1 MKKLFSLL
9 LCVVMVLSL
18 VACGSKTDDAQTPD
32 EPQDTA
38 PELSGTMKVVATGDV
53 YGPLF
58 DAFTA
63 DTGVEVECLSMSSG
77 EVLSKLRAEGGT
89 PSADLWFGGG
99 IDAFMSAKDD
109 GLLEPVTFDAAAEL
123 GDEYKDTE
131 GYWYSKGITIVG
143 FLLNNS
149 LMEELGLT
157 APESWDDLTDS
168 QYAGEIVMSNPAVSG
183 TNYAVVN
190 ALLQAKGDEGWNYF
204 EALNNN
210 IAYYGKR
217 GSDPKNKVSAGEFA
231 VGITYIGA
239 SIEQAAEENDL
250 TIAIEPL
257 RAGECNIMNFV
268 SEATLMAS
276 LIQMP
281 HIAVLGD
288 TYHMEMGSE
297 PFSALTMAG
306 SLLKHVHVAN
316 VMGRKYPKEGDGEK
330 YDELFETLRG
340 IGYNGRVSV
349 EGGCDDFSR
358 DARDAFKV
366 LNKARG

>member
-1 MKKLFSLL
+1 MIKLGI
-9 LCVVMVLSL
+9 C
-18 VACGSKTDDAQTPD
+18 
-32 EPQDTA
+32 
-38 PELSGTMKVVATGDV
+38 
-53 YGPLF
+53 
-58 DAFTA
+58 
-63 DTGVEVECLSMSSG
+63 TGVEHIG
-77 EVLSKLRAEGGT
+77 EL
-89 PSADLWFGGG
+89 ADIG
-99 IDAFMSAKDD
+99 
-109 GLLEPVTFDAAAEL
+109 FD
-123 GDEYKDTE
+123 Y
-131 GYWYSKGITIVG
+131 I
-143 FLLNNS
+143 
-149 LMEELGLT
+149 ELGL
-157 APESWDDLTDS
+157 AHISELSDEEFEKVA
-168 QYAGEIVMSNPAVSG
+168 QAVDASLIKAEAFNGMLPG
-183 TNYAVVN
+183 TLKVVGDEVN
-190 ALLQAKGDEGWNYF
+190 AQAIHDYLDKAFARARRLGGRVVVFGSGRSRAVPEGFDTAKAWRQISNF
-204 EALNNN
+204 L
-210 IAYYGKR
+210 R
-217 GSDPKNKVSAGEFA
+217 M
-231 VGITYIGA
+231 
-239 SIEQAAEENDL
+239 AERRAQENDL

-330 YDELFETLRG
+330 YDELFETRRG
-340 IGYNGRVSV
+340 FGYNGRVSV

>member
-1 MKKLFSLL
+1 MF
-9 LCVVMVLSL
+9 
-18 VACGSKTDDAQTPD
+18 GSGRSRAVP
-32 EPQDTA
+32 EGFDTA
-38 PELSGTMKVVATGDV
+38 KAWRQISN
-53 YGPLF
+53 F
-58 DAFTA
+58 
-63 DTGVEVECLSMSSG
+63 
-77 EVLSKLRAEGGT
+77 LRMAERH
-89 PSADLWFGGG
+89 A
-99 IDAFMSAKDD
+99 
-109 GLLEPVTFDAAAEL
+109 
-123 GDEYKDTE
+123 
-131 GYWYSKGITIVG
+131 
-143 FLLNNS
+143 
-149 LMEELGLT
+149 
-157 APESWDDLTDS
+157 
-168 QYAGEIVMSNPAVSG
+168 Q
-183 TNYAVVN
+183 
-190 ALLQAKGDEGWNYF
+190 
-204 EALNNN
+204 
-210 IAYYGKR
+210 
-217 GSDPKNKVSAGEFA
+217 
-231 VGITYIGA
+231 
-239 SIEQAAEENDL
+239 ENDL

-340 IGYNGRVSV
+340 IGYDGRVSV

>member
-168 QYAGEIVMSNPAVSG
+168 QYEGEIVMSNPAVSG

-190 ALLQAKGDEGWNYF
+190 ALLQAKGDQGWDYF

-217 GSDPKNKVSAGEFA
+217 GSDPKNKVSSGEFA
-231 VGITYIGA
+231 VGISYIDA

-250 TIAIEPL
+250 TIVYPSDGIFSSDDHLRQLAEIEQKSGIKVIKPSIEGIELSYDPTLLMTEDLSLFGSQRTEILDRFEPL
-257 RAGECNIMNFV
+257 MGDKA
-268 SEATLMAS
+268 AT
-276 LIQMP
+276 
-281 HIAVLGD
+281 
-288 TYHMEMGSE
+288 E
-297 PFSALTMAG
+297 
-306 SLLKHVHVAN
+306 
-316 VMGRKYPKEGDGEK
+316 
-330 YDELFETLRG
+330 
-340 IGYNGRVSV
+340 
-349 EGGCDDFSR
+349 
-358 DARDAFKV
+358 
-366 LNKARG
+366 

>member
-18 VACGSKTDDAQTPD
+18 VACGSKTDDTQTPD

-109 GLLEPVTFDAAAEL
+109 GLLEPVTFDAADEL

-168 QYAGEIVMSNPAVSG
+168 QYEGEIVMSNPAVSG

-190 ALLQAKGDEGWNYF
+190 ALLQAKGGYTKEQRQVIMVVVSRKQYPLLEHEVLRIDPNAFIIVTDTDEVHGLGF
-204 EALNNN
+204 
-210 IAYYGKR
+210 
-217 GSDPKNKVSAGEFA
+217 
-231 VGITYIGA
+231 TY
-239 SIEQAAEENDL
+239 EE
-250 TIAIEPL
+250 
-257 RAGECNIMNFV
+257 
-268 SEATLMAS
+268 
-276 LIQMP
+276 
-281 HIAVLGD
+281 
-288 TYHMEMGSE
+288 
-297 PFSALTMAG
+297 
-306 SLLKHVHVAN
+306 
-316 VMGRKYPKEGDGEK
+316 
-330 YDELFETLRG
+330 
-340 IGYNGRVSV
+340 
-349 EGGCDDFSR
+349 DDYT
-358 DARDAFKV
+358 
-366 LNKARG
+366 

>member
-1 MKKLFSLL
+1 MIKLGI
-9 LCVVMVLSL
+9 C
-18 VACGSKTDDAQTPD
+18 
-32 EPQDTA
+32 
-38 PELSGTMKVVATGDV
+38 
-53 YGPLF
+53 
-58 DAFTA
+58 
-63 DTGVEVECLSMSSG
+63 TGVEH
-77 EVLSKLRAEGGT
+77 
-89 PSADLWFGGG
+89 
-99 IDAFMSAKDD
+99 IDELAKI
-109 GLLEPVTFDAAAEL
+109 GFD
-123 GDEYKDTE
+123 Y
-131 GYWYSKGITIVG
+131 I
-143 FLLNNS
+143 
-149 LMEELGLT
+149 ELGL
-157 APESWDDLTDS
+157 ARISELSDEEFEKVA
-168 QYAGEIVMSNPAVSG
+168 QAVDASLIKAEAFNGMLPG
-183 TNYAVVN
+183 TLKVVGDEVN
-190 ALLQAKGDEGWNYF
+190 AQAIHDYLDKAFARARRLGGRVVVFGSGRSRAVPEGFDTAKAWRQISNF
-204 EALNNN
+204 L
-210 IAYYGKR
+210 R
-217 GSDPKNKVSAGEFA
+217 M
-231 VGITYIGA
+231 
-239 SIEQAAEENDL
+239 AERHAQESDL

-340 IGYNGRVSV
+340 IGYDGRVSV